1 MDIKA
6 KINEIVEKIKK
17 DPNLM
22 EDFKKD
28 PEKAIEKLLGVD
40 IPDGVADQVVNG
52 VKAKLTGD
60 KLSGAM
66 DSLKK
71 LF

>member
-17 DPNLM
+17 DPNLK
-22 EDFKKD
+22 EDFQKD
-28 PEKAIEKLLGVD
+28 PEKAIEKILGVN

-52 VKAKLTGD
+52 VKAKLSGE
-60 KLSGAM
+60 KLSGVA
-66 DSLKK
+66 DKLKG

>member
-6 KINEIVEKIKK
+6 KINEIVEKIKNNPELK
-17 DPNLM
+17 DA
-22 EDFKKD
+22 FKKN
-28 PEKAIEKLLGVD
+28 PEKTIEKLLGVD
-40 IPDGVADQVVNG
+40 IPDGVAEQVVSG
-52 VKAKLTGD
+52 VKAKLAGD
-60 KLSGAM
+60 KLSGTV